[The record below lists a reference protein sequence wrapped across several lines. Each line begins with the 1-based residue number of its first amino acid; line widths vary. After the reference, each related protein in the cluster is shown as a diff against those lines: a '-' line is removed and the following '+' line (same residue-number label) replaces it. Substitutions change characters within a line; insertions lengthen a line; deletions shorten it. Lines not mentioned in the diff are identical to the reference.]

1 MSSKKSSYVIVIV
14 SPFCGQVK
22 LHVYT
27 VHIHVILD
35 YNTYVYIYIYIQYDI
50 YIYIIIYNIYI
61 YIIYYNLCNIYICIY
76 LYLVANCVASLSG
89 SRSFLHLSKV
99 QKHAQNM
106 GPSCNIHG
114 DAPNT
119 VRICICCI
127 RFPGNRPPIAADIRL
142 LKNTQN
148 QPQSSDC
155 WLHGHLSWLY
165 SHFCWLN
172 HRQQKYHHSTSIG
185 SFIMFYQFYESKLR

>member
-1 MSSKKSSYVIVIV
+1 MYIFI
-14 SPFCGQVK
+14 
-22 LHVYT
+22 YT
-27 VHIHVILD
+27 YSTI
-35 YNTYVYIYIYIQYDI
+35 YIYIYNYIQH
-50 YIYIIIYNIYI
+50 I
-61 YIIYYNLCNIYICIY
+61 YIIYYNLCNIHIYIYIY

-119 VRICICCI
+119 VRIRICCI

-165 SHFCWLN
+165 SHFC
-172 HRQQKYHHSTSIG
+172 
-185 SFIMFYQFYESKLR
+185 